1 MKKILFFL
9 FFTFSFVH
17 SQYSKNIK
25 ENYNRSKL
33 IEDLYFIK
41 EKIKNC
47 HINPYTYISEEDLDK
62 QFIEIENKLEEKNS
76 LYSFHKLIRPIF
88 TNLSDDHA
96 RIQDIYRN
104 VVIIPLSLKSYQNK
118 LFLKENFSNFELTIG
133 DELIT
138 VNNLTI
144 KDLVNNCNNFSFG
157 NREFKND
164 YTLSNFINIIQKY
177 CIKTDSYTFN
187 FKSGKSVTFNK
198 NENRNFNDYKENY
211 LFGNDIQNENLIY
224 KKIRSNIGYVSFKN
238 FSINDISIKQWKK
251 ELSKIFQKIKDDEIK
266 TLYIDMSKNTGGGIM
281 VGNILLNFITDK
293 KMKNF
298 KYQHKDSKEY
308 QEFIKKFKKSLLN
321 PKEKEEFYS
330 IGFENRF
337 KGKVYV
343 IIGDKTYSSG
353 IIFST
358 LVSDNKIATL
368 IGETLTNAHPNHF
381 GELIAFKTP
390 NTELDFQFST
400 SSAVRPDETK
410 PNQLIPDLEIDLTNK
425 KIEDIISF
433 VENHSS
439 QKK

>member
-1 MKKILFFL
+1 
-9 FFTFSFVH
+9 
-17 SQYSKNIK
+17 
-25 ENYNRSKL
+25 
-33 IEDLYFIK
+33 
-41 EKIKNC
+41 
-47 HINPYTYISEEDLDK
+47 
-62 QFIEIENKLEEKNS
+62 
-76 LYSFHKLIRPIF
+76 
-88 TNLSDDHA
+88 
-96 RIQDIYRN
+96 
-104 VVIIPLSLKSYQNK
+104 
-118 LFLKENFSNFELTIG
+118 
-133 DELIT
+133 
-138 VNNLTI
+138 
-144 KDLVNNCNNFSFG
+144 
-157 NREFKND
+157 
-164 YTLSNFINIIQKY
+164 
-177 CIKTDSYTFN
+177 
-187 FKSGKSVTFNK
+187 
-198 NENRNFNDYKENY
+198 
-211 LFGNDIQNENLIY
+211 
-224 KKIRSNIGYVSFKN
+224 
-238 FSINDISIKQWKK
+238 
-251 ELSKIFQKIKDDEIK
+251 
-266 TLYIDMSKNTGGGIM
+266 MSKNTGGGIM

-343 IIGDKTYSSG
+343 IIGDNTYSSG